1 MKKIN
6 KILLTAFLAVA
17 AFVFALLGASC
28 AKKPEYTVTFM
39 NGQTVVATVKGH
51 EGDALEAPDAPQEDG
66 YSFVGW
72 SLGESG
78 EIKEFPAA
86 IPAED
91 VTYYANYAKL
101 YEIELNVGDGTLDTQ
116 KVYASAGSN
125 LYDAL
130 KDVVPT
136 TSDDT
141 YFGAWF
147 YGNKE
152 ITAESNTIMPRKD
165 ISVRAVIKSII
176 RSSCISRRNLTSMA
190 TTRRPIEQTGSDYVE
205 TTLRPTVSYPEDYEY
220 ASEAGEKTELKL
232 SKEKEQNVYIY
243 YCRIIGVTLDFDA
256 NAPPKPRPRGR
267 WTPSMCARAPKRR

>member
-1 MKKIN
+1 MKATLSKPPT
-6 KILLTAFLAVA
+6 LLRRTGIPL
-17 AFVFALLGASC
+17 
-28 AKKPEYTVTFM
+28 
-39 NGQTVVATVKGH
+39 
-51 EGDALEAPDAPQEDG
+51 
-66 YSFVGW
+66 VGW

-165 ISVRAVIKSII
+165 ISVRARYKVDYTIKLYKQTEF
-176 RSSCISRRNLTSMA
+176 NVDGYDET
-190 TTRRPIEQTGSDYVE
+190 PIEQTGSDYVE

-256 NAPPKPRPRGR
+256 NAPAETEAAGR